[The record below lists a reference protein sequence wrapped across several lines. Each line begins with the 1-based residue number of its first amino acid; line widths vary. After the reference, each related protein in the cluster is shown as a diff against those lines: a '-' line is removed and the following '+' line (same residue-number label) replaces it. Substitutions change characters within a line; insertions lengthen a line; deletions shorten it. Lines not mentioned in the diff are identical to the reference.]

1 MPQSSVRYATRPN
14 VSLCIFI
21 VGTVSILLQINLEL
35 VQLVRISHLTER
47 HYYFPKCFRKTFKPR
62 PYICMA
68 LVQTIGFTEQQRT
81 LELNDKGNHNAL
93 R

>member
-1 MPQSSVRYATRPN
+1 MNINICIMPQSSVRYATRPN

-47 HYYFPKCFRKTFKPR
+47 PYYFQFPKN
-62 PYICMA
+62 
-68 LVQTIGFTEQQRT
+68 VQTIGFTEQQRT

-93 R
+93 RLDVPN